1 MKRSAFLERLR
12 NGPFVY
18 QEDLGGLCSTCS
30 TYGYDVFKDLA
41 NLILQNIEN
50 QELQTRLLKK
60 CVECN
65 EIFNLFEELRLL
77 LGDEQQETLREFQEM
92 LEYYLAHLTRKGYL
106 NSQFNANLLQLNN
119 DGILIVV
126 DYKMRILPKRIR
138 ETKQDFYAKRGWA
151 LHTVLVYSK
160 NQESNE
166 LEIQAFDHWS
176 NDNRQDAW
184 FTASSFDAVFTLL
197 DPKPKWVI
205 VMSDNGPHYH
215 CSETMAL
222 VQNGQNGII
231 LNISHAIKK
240 YVRLGFDLTTGEDIE
255 KALDGLSGTAIA
267 YLKPN
272 RDQRSQSNVKTIPG
286 ISNWF
291 EWSWPTE
298 GPLAGYICA
307 RDLPNFGEM
316 MTFSVSKFTKTELVQ
331 PEPMVVTNT
340 NHWDLRRWT
349 VDKLKDELNR
359 RNIHFDIGMGQGE
372 LANLLKQEI
381 GEESQIGEKSREDFS
396 KTDIDENQIFHL
408 QLGWALK
415 CNQKYGKK
423 GSGKRLVKEVVTALT
438 HFFMVGQRDP
448 SDRYTAKDMLDRL
461 KEMAE
466 NGEITTE
473 VIPSLKTIE
482 NWITRYSSL
491 SKKEHAE
498 RFLEE

>member
-50 QELQTRLLKK
+50 QELQTRLLKISHDPCINHCLPFAFGNCNEDHISE

-231 LNISHAIKK
+231 LNISHAIKR

-331 PEPMVVTNT
+331 PEPMAS
-340 NHWDLRRWT
+340 L
-349 VDKLKDELNR
+349 
-359 RNIHFDIGMGQGE
+359 
-372 LANLLKQEI
+372 
-381 GEESQIGEKSREDFS
+381 
-396 KTDIDENQIFHL
+396 
-408 QLGWALK
+408 
-415 CNQKYGKK
+415 
-423 GSGKRLVKEVVTALT
+423 
-438 HFFMVGQRDP
+438 FFQ
-448 SDRYTAKDMLDRL
+448 
-461 KEMAE
+461 
-466 NGEITTE
+466 
-473 VIPSLKTIE
+473 
-482 NWITRYSSL
+482 W
-491 SKKEHAE
+491 H
-498 RFLEE
+498 